1 MGNRNLNKASY
12 SEKLNYELTMKNLL
26 FIAMIAVSSVIPWE
40 QNFETAKKNAKEQH
54 KLILLNFSGSDW
66 CGPCIRM
73 HREIFEDQE
82 FLKMA
87 AQNLIMV
94 NADFPRSKK
103 NQPAILIKKQNEQL
117 ADKYNPQGKFP
128 YTVILDLDGNVVKS
142 YDGLPNQSA
151 SAFTSELKKICD
163 AKK

>member
-1 MGNRNLNKASY
+1 
-12 SEKLNYELTMKNLL
+12 MKHLL
-26 FIAMIAVSSVIPWE
+26 FIALIAISSVTPWE

-73 HREIFEDQE
+73 HSEIFADKG

-87 AQNLIMV
+87 GENLIMV
-94 NADFPRSKK
+94 NADFPRNKK
-103 NQPAILIKKQNEQL
+103 KQPVALIKKQNELL

-128 YTVILDLDGNVVKS
+128 YTVLLNQDGKVIKS
-142 YDGLPNQSA
+142 YDGLPDETVI
-151 SAFTSELKKICD
+151 AFTNEIKKICD
-163 AKK
+163 AEK